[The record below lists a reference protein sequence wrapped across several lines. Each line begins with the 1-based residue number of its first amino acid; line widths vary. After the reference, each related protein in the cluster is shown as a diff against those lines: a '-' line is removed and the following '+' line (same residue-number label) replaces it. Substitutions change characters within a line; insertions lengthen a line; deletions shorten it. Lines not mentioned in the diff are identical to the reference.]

1 MVLDGRKPPY
11 VSWSFK
17 FTYEPTVMLQEHFGT
32 EDLDGVHDNHILRLG
47 SDIGF
52 FDNLG
57 NHCFRDVFGVVCDR
71 SIDKDIGNP
80 KEPVITGPSSRGYS
94 FPTAWKEIH
103 P

>member
-32 EDLDGVHDNHILRLG
+32 EDLDGVHDNHILRPG